1 VLGSIGFVLSL
12 LVVFVLLVLVLF
24 VVEFDEFVE
33 FPPEVLAVPL
43 FVEFAARN
51 IKALLYLS
59 SLIKESKST
68 LVFNMLSNSV
78 LFISAN

>member
-1 VLGSIGFVLSL
+1 VLSL

-33 FPPEVLAVPL
+33 FPAEVFAVPL

-51 IKALLYLS
+51 IKALPYLS
-59 SLIKESKST
+59 SLIKESKYI
-68 LVFNMLSNSV
+68 LVLYMLSNSV

>member
-1 VLGSIGFVLSL
+1 MGSIGFKSSL

-33 FPPEVLAVPL
+33 FPSEVLAVPL
-43 FVEFAARN
+43 FVEFSARN

-59 SLIKESKST
+59 SLMK
-68 LVFNMLSNSV
+68 
-78 LFISAN
+78 